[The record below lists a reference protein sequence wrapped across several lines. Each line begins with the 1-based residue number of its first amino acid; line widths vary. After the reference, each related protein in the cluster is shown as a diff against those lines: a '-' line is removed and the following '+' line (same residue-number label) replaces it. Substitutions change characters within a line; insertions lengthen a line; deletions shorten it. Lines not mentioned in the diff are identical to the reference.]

1 MVTWIPI
8 SSPFIRRPCPSGINF
23 FVYEAILIP
32 FEVTAFNLVLHFWTD
47 KIPVE
52 ATIAFVLVLYVAIN
66 FFAVKWYGESEF
78 WLSLGKVILAASLIF
93 FTFITMVGGNP
104 LHDVYGFCNWDSSKV
119 PGAPFAEYIETG
131 SLGRF
136 LGFLTCLIQAAFTM
150 VSPDYISMT
159 AGKAVNPRCVL
170 PKVFNSVIY
179 RLATFFVVGS
189 LCVGIVILYNN
200 SNLKLVISDARPGA
214 GSSPYVIAMER
225 LQIPVLPHLVNAMI
239 LLSVFS
245 AGNTCVYCASRTLFG
260 LALEGKM
267 PRVLT
272 RCTKSGVPVYAVM
285 VTIGI
290 ALLSFLQVL
299 NGTVKVLQWFVHQL
313 GTASQLL
320 NYMII
325 SYMYIHFHQALK
337 EQNIPRE
344 SLPKRSFWQPFCAWY
359 AFIGTL
365 TVALISG
372 YEVFL
377 PGRWDVAT
385 FFFSYTMISVLPILY
400 VFWKVTRHT
409 RIIPAKKYHSLK
421 KNEQKST
428 TMKRHMY
435 SRHNQDWLPVSLHIL
450 RISSPSLREIIRP
463 RGGDIGKSDNK
474 DA

>member
-1 MVTWIPI
+1 MDDLVE
-8 SSPFIRRPCPSGINF
+8 FVDGGHHHAVNVDAAEKGKGNCRRWRN
-23 FVYEAILIP
+23 VQ
-32 FEVTAFNLVLHFWTD
+32 FEVGADLALMTSLDKPADVLVKEGPPESLKEASPDNEDTLMSERVVSSLDQIETATRMDVDLMLPVVILVPELAVTVEEVECLSDEVAHGGFMLHFWTD

-150 VSPDYISMT
+150 VGPDYISMT

-170 PKVFNSVIY
+170 PKVFNSVVY
-179 RLATFFVVGS
+179 RLATFFMVGS
-189 LCVGIVILYNN
+189 LCVGIVILYND

-245 AGNTCVYCASRTLFG
+245 AGNTYVYCASRTLFG

-299 NGTVKVLQWFVHQL
+299 NGTVKVLQWFVDL
-313 GTASQLL
+313 
-320 NYMII
+320 
-325 SYMYIHFHQALK
+325 
-337 EQNIPRE
+337 
-344 SLPKRSFWQPFCAWY
+344 
-359 AFIGTL
+359 
-365 TVALISG
+365 
-372 YEVFL
+372 
-377 PGRWDVAT
+377 
-385 FFFSYTMISVLPILY
+385 
-400 VFWKVTRHT
+400 
-409 RIIPAKKYHSLK
+409 
-421 KNEQKST
+421 
-428 TMKRHMY
+428 
-435 SRHNQDWLPVSLHIL
+435 
-450 RISSPSLREIIRP
+450 PSLFVVEV
-463 RGGDIGKSDNK
+463 D
-474 DA
+474 